1 MADQSLFVFLG
12 IYPSQEAAH
21 ADYEALRDAHAAGL
35 VGTYDAADVFKD
47 ADGKVH
53 VHKHEKPTQHG
64 AWTGAAVGAVIG
76 ILFPPS
82 IIGAGV
88 VGAGAGGLVGHLWR
102 GMSRSD
108 VRELGEALD
117 EGEAALIVVGRLRV
131 LEQAEKLLS
140 RAERTLEKEL
150 KSDNEEFER
159 ELRKAERD
167 GDAAPAGGA

>member
-1 MADQSLFVFLG
+1 MADQPLFVFVG
-12 IYPSQEAAH
+12 VYPSQEAAH
-21 ADYEALRDAHAAGL
+21 EDYEVLRDAHAAGL

-64 AWTGAAVGAVIG
+64 AWTGAAVGAVVG

-88 VGAGAGGLVGHLWR
+88 VGAGAGGLMGHLWR

-117 EGEAALIVVGRLRV
+117 AGEAALIVVGRSRV
-131 LEQAEKLLS
+131 LEQAEKMLS
-140 RAERTLEKEL
+140 RAERVLEKEL
-150 KSDNEEFER
+150 AADSEQFEQ
-159 ELRKAERD
+159 ELRKAEQD
-167 GDAAPAGGA
+167 GEAYAPSA

>member
-1 MADQSLFVFLG
+1 MADQPLFVFVG
-12 IYPSQEAAH
+12 AYSSREDAQ
-21 ADYEALRDAHAAGL
+21 ADYEALREAHKVGL
-35 VGTYDAADVFKD
+35 VGTYDAAVVHKD

-64 AWTGAAVGAVIG
+64 AWTGAAVGAVVG

-88 VGAGAGGLVGHLWR
+88 VGAGTGGLIGHLWR

-117 EGEAALIVVGRLRV
+117 AGQAGLIVVGRSRV
-131 LEQAEKLLS
+131 LEEAEKQLAH
-140 RAERTLEKEL
+140 AERVLEKEL
-150 KSDNEEFER
+150 AADAEQFEQ
-159 ELRKAERD
+159 ELRKTEQSNEDYAQT
-167 GDAAPAGGA
+167 A

>member
-1 MADQSLFVFLG
+1 MADQPLFVFVG
-12 IYPSQEAAH
+12 VYSSQEDAH
-21 ADYEALRDAHAAGL
+21 ADYEVLREAHAEGL

-64 AWTGAAVGAVIG
+64 AWTGAAVGAVVG

-88 VGAGAGGLVGHLWR
+88 VGAGAGGLVGHLWH

-117 EGEAALIVVGRLRV
+117 EGEAALIVVGRSRV
-131 LEQAEKLLS
+131 LEQAEKLVT

-150 KSDNEEFER
+150 KSDSEAFER
-159 ELRKAERD
+159 ELREAEKA
-167 GDAAPAGGA
+167 GAAA

>member
-1 MADQSLFVFLG
+1 MADQPLFVFVG
-12 IYPSQEAAH
+12 VYPSQEDAH
-21 ADYEALRDAHAAGL
+21 ADYETLREAHAAGL

-76 ILFPPS
+76 VLFPPS

-108 VRELGEALD
+108 MHELGDALD
-117 EGEAALIVVGRLRV
+117 AGQAALIVVGRSRV
-131 LEQAEKLLS
+131 LEQAEKLIT

-150 KSDNEEFER
+150 KSDDEEFER
-159 ELRKAERD
+159 ELREAEKE
-167 GDAAPAGGA
+167 GAAA

>member
-1 MADQSLFVFLG
+1 MADQSLFVFIG
-12 IYPSQEAAH
+12 VYPNQEEAH
-21 ADYEALRDAHAAGL
+21 ADYEVLREAHAAGL

-47 ADGKVH
+47 ADGKIR

-88 VGAGAGGLVGHLWR
+88 VGAGAGGLVGHLWH
-102 GMSRSD
+102 GMSRAD
-108 VRELGEALD
+108 VRELGETLD
-117 EGEAALIVVGRLRV
+117 AGEAALIVIGRSRV
-131 LEQAEKLLS
+131 LEQAEKLLT

-150 KSDNEEFER
+150 KADSEAFER
-159 ELRKAERD
+159 ELREAEKE
-167 GDAAPAGGA
+167 GAAA

>member
-1 MADQSLFVFLG
+1 MADQPLFVFVG
-12 IYPSQEAAH
+12 VYPSQEEAH
-21 ADYEALRDAHAAGL
+21 ADYEVLREAHAEGL

-117 EGEAALIVVGRLRV
+117 AGEAALIVVGRSRV
-131 LEQAEKLLS
+131 LEQAEKLIT

-150 KSDNEEFER
+150 KSDSEAFER
-159 ELRKAERD
+159 ELREAEKE
-167 GDAAPAGGA
+167 GAAA

>member
-1 MADQSLFVFLG
+1 MADQPLFVFVG
-12 IYPSQEAAH
+12 VYPSQDAAH
-21 ADYEALRDAHAAGL
+21 ADYEVLREAHAAGL

-108 VRELGEALD
+108 VHELGEALD
-117 EGEAALIVVGRLRV
+117 AGEAALIVIGRSRV
-131 LEQAEKLLS
+131 LEQAEKLLT

-150 KSDNEEFER
+150 KADNEAFER
-159 ELRKAERD
+159 ELDE
-167 GDAAPAGGA
+167 AAKEGAAAA

>member
-1 MADQSLFVFLG
+1 MADQALFVFVG
-12 IYPSQEAAH
+12 VYPSQEAAH
-21 ADYEALRDAHAAGL
+21 ADYEALRNAHAAGL

-47 ADGKVH
+47 ANGKVH

-64 AWTGAAVGAVIG
+64 AWTGAAVGAVVG

-88 VGAGAGGLVGHLWR
+88 VGAGAGGLIGHLWR

-108 VRELGEALD
+108 VRELGETLD
-117 EGEAALIVVGRLRV
+117 AREAALIVVGRSRV

-140 RAERTLEKEL
+140 GAERVLEKEL
-150 KSDNEEFER
+150 TADTAQVEQ
-159 ELRKAERD
+159 ELRKAEQH
-167 GDAAPAGGA
+167 GEAYAPSA

>member
-1 MADQSLFVFLG
+1 MADHPLFVFVGAYSSL
-12 IYPSQEAAH
+12 QAAQ
-21 ADYEALRDAHAAGL
+21 ADYEALREAHKAGL
-35 VGTYDAADVFKD
+35 VGTYDAAVVDKD

-64 AWTGAAVGAVIG
+64 AWTGAAVGAVVG

-88 VGAGAGGLVGHLWR
+88 VGAGAGGLIGHLWH

-117 EGEAALIVVGRLRV
+117 AGQAGLVVVGRSRV
-131 LEQAEKLLS
+131 LEEAEKQLAH
-140 RAERTLEKEL
+140 AERVLEKEL
-150 KSDNEEFER
+150 EADAEQFER
-159 ELRKAERD
+159 ELRKAEQSSETY
-167 GDAAPAGGA
+167 AQSA